1 MASEV
6 IEVAATV
13 TARSAREL
21 ISPNNNNHNNN
32 DDNKSAA

>member
-6 IEVAATV
+6 IEVAAPV
-13 TARSAREL
+13 AARSAREL